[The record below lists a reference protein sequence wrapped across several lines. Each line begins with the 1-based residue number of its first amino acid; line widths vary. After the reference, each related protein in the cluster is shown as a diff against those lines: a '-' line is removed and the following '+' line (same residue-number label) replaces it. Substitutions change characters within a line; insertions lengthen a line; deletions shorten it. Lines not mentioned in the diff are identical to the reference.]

1 MLVLVIIVSVLVY
14 LVVAFN
20 NDSSD
25 QKDRI
30 CRQGGMYQ
38 KYKILVDSI
47 KDEGGIPLK
56 IIKITAETLVLEYL
70 NQKGRTTM
78 IFTQN
83 WNDIIIKWDFSS
95 PIYGNHKLTWTFP
108 EYRDQ
113 RLISNQIKSDLLEY
127 QINLLIKLGGY

>member
-14 LVVAFN
+14 FVVAFN

-30 CRQGGMYQ
+30 RSQGGMYQ
-38 KYKILVDSI
+38 KYKILVDAT

-83 WNDIIIKWDFSS
+83 WNDIIINWDFAS
-95 PIYGNHKLTWTFP
+95 PTYGNHKLTWTFP
-108 EYRDQ
+108 EYHDQ
-113 RLISNQIKSDLLEY
+113 LLISNQIKSDLLEY